1 MRWGTV
7 MKEVYTMS
15 MYLTTRNS
23 NVIDDFFKS
32 PFWNSTDDSFSSAA
46 KMMRCDVKEND
57 LGYVLSME
65 LPGCRKEDINIE
77 LNEGYLTISASRSS
91 SKEETTEG
99 KYIRKERFEGSCKR
113 SFYVGDYPSESNV
126 SASYTDGIL
135 TLEIPKQPE
144 PMPEEPKKIAIN

>member
-1 MRWGTV
+1 
-7 MKEVYTMS
+7 

-32 PFWNSTDDSFSSAA
+32 PFWNSTDDSFSGAA
-46 KMMRCDVKEND
+46 KMMRTDVKENEV
-57 LGYVLSME
+57 GYVLSME

-77 LNEGYLTISASRSS
+77 LNEGYLTVSASRSS
-91 SKEETTEG
+91 AKEDTTEG

-126 SASYTDGIL
+126 SASYNDGIL
-135 TLEIPKQPE
+135 VLEIPKQPE
-144 PMPEEPKKIAIN
+144 PMPEEPRKISIN

>member
-1 MRWGTV
+1 
-7 MKEVYTMS
+7 

-32 PFWNSTDDSFSSAA
+32 PFWNSTDDSFSGAA
-46 KMMRCDVKEND
+46 KMMRTDVKENEV
-57 LGYVLSME
+57 GYVLSME

-77 LNEGYLTISASRSS
+77 LNEGYLTVSASRSS
-91 SKEETTEG
+91 SKEDTTEG

-126 SASYTDGIL
+126 SASYNDGIL
-135 TLEIPKQPE
+135 VLEIPKQPE
-144 PMPEEPKKIAIN
+144 PMPEEPRKISIN

>member
-1 MRWGTV
+1 
-7 MKEVYTMS
+7 

-32 PFWNSTDDSFSSAA
+32 PFWNSTDDSFSGAA
-46 KMMRCDVKEND
+46 KMMRTDVRENEV
-57 LGYVLSME
+57 GYVLSME

-77 LNEGYLTISASRSS
+77 LNEGYLTVSASRSS
-91 SKEETTEG
+91 SKEDTTEG

-126 SASYTDGIL
+126 SASYNDGIL
-135 TLEIPKQPE
+135 VLEIPKQPE
-144 PMPEEPKKIAIN
+144 PMPEEPRKISIN